1 MMASFQGNMR
11 LDNES
16 MANKINTIC
25 KDLKLLDEFLEQNNL
40 HVITRRPITQAI
52 WCFEELSQHLGIEEV
67 SLDKTLD
74 NTLTDSN
81 NQSIKSLLDESVDM
95 SLASRQQKNI
105 AYNSTEQLFVKIDPS
120 EVYKLSSKEL
130 RPNQGVKKPSSHK
143 NIETSGNI
151 FPASTSSQF
160 APESTKVEPE
170 LQYPQEEQQHQNP
183 EKQQRL
189 KNHQEQQQHQ
199 SPKKQQR
206 HQKQQQHQNP
216 ENQLR
221 HQKHILK
228 SISPATQIE
237 NRIDKKQ
244 LAEIEILQE
253 AFRNNMQ
260 FCLNG
265 NTVKVRAQ
273 APPEETIKKAGS
285 KVYTLKSNPKG
296 LN

>member
-151 FPASTSSQF
+151 ARASTASQL
-160 APESTKVEPE
+160 APESAMVEQE
-170 LQYPQEEQQHQNP
+170 LQHQHGQNHSIRMLRENRNKEELDERKILQEAIRNNMHLFLDGKQQHQN
-183 EKQQRL
+183 L
-189 KNHQEQQQHQ
+189 QEQQQQ
-199 SPKKQQR
+199 IFKSKSPMMKVEKFR
-206 HQKQQQHQNP
+206 
-216 ENQLR
+216 
-221 HQKHILK
+221 
-228 SISPATQIE
+228 E
-237 NRIDKKQ
+237 NRNDNEQLDQMNIFRETVLNNKQ
-244 LAEIEILQE
+244 HSQGPSSSSSRGDL
-253 AFRNNMQ
+253 
-260 FCLNG
+260 
-265 NTVKVRAQ
+265 
-273 APPEETIKKAGS
+273 IKKEGS
-285 KVYTLKSNPKG
+285 KVVKFKSNPKE
-296 LN
+296 